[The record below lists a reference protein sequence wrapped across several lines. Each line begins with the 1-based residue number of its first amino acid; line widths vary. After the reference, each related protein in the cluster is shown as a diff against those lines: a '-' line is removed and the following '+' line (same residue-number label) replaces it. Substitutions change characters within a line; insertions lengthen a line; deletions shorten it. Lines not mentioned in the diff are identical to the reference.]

1 MFLIGNSDQMAFCRG
16 TEDDYARWANVTGDD
31 GWSWKNLLP
40 FIFKVD
46 RMTAPADRHDT
57 SGQFDP
63 AIHKN
68 GDHAYILGIHVMLD
82 DKF

>member
-1 MFLIGNSDQMAFCRG
+1 MAFCRG

-46 RMTAPADRHDT
+46 RMTAPADRHNT

-82 DKF
+82 GKF